1 MMTKGARA
9 AVWATMARQSPS
21 RWWRRVG
28 QVWLAPREES
38 GAVLVV
44 VALSMVMILGAVS
57 LSLDIGQ
64 QVDRS
69 RNMQDVADAV
79 ALDTAQFLSGDTAGE
94 YVSNSDPSGGTPWSA
109 VQAELVSS
117 ATRNGFSIA
126 GNGGPATNYMTLT
139 VGVFNPTTTPE
150 FTPVVST
157 SPVTDLA
164 GPTQIVNAVQVTAS
178 SNQQFS
184 FATGNRQVARRATAI
199 RAIPDSRCLGC
210 APAVPTSAIS
220 GFSIGSFLAN
230 VNTQDS
236 VLNSL
241 LAPLGTNLSLQVVS
255 YQGLASTDIT
265 LADLVAA
272 DAQLGTVDHLLST
285 KFPPGTL
292 LSGVGQAIGAKI
304 AQLTS
309 SGSPVPTGLV
319 QAQSD
324 INSIAMGITSGT
336 PINMCQ
342 LLDPSGVGANCVPN
356 EPPTLGNMN
365 LLQLVTGIIEL
376 ADGTSAISLGGSV
389 PGLLGLNLS
398 AIQPAR
404 MALPGPIT
412 ITKAHT
418 GQVTLD
424 ATLGLVDALI
434 ADVKV
439 TSATASGTL
448 TAISC
453 TTPVDNS
460 STTIHVDTQG
470 VNLALSVSLAGLV
483 VVTDTGSILDTHQD
497 LNFLGPGLPG
507 GHAFDDTNAKTT
519 NDSNLGI
526 NWGNPT
532 VLGLLPLPVGDILN
546 MVGSSLLPAL
556 QPVLA
561 ALGASLS
568 GATVVNNYLNCGVP
582 VLVRGA

>member
-1 MMTKGARA
+1 
-9 AVWATMARQSPS
+9 MAGLSPQ
-21 RWWRRVG
+21 RLWRRAW
-28 QVWLAPREES
+28 QLWLHPREES
-38 GAVLVV
+38 GAVLIV
-44 VALSMVMILGAVS
+44 VALSMVMIIGAVS

-79 ALDTAQFLSGDTAGE
+79 ALDTAQFLPGDTAVE
-94 YVSNSDPSGGTPWSA
+94 YLSNRDPSGGTPWTA
-109 VQAELVSS
+109 VQTELVSS
-117 ATRNGFSIA
+117 ATRNGFQIA
-126 GNGGPATNYMTLT
+126 GNGGPPTNFMTLT
-139 VGVFNPTTTPE
+139 AGVFDPKTTPT

-157 SPVTDLA
+157 DPTITDQA
-164 GPTQIVNAVQVTAS
+164 GPTQIVNAVQVTVS

-184 FATGNRQVARRATAI
+184 FATGNRQVARVATAM
-199 RAIPDSRCLGC
+199 RAIPDSACLGC

-230 VNTQDS
+230 ANTQDS

-241 LAPLGTNLSLQVVS
+241 LGPLGTNLSLQVVS

-292 LSGVGQAIGAKI
+292 LSGVGSAIGQKI

-309 SGSPVPTGLV
+309 SGSPVPTGLA

-336 PINMCQ
+336 PISMCQ
-342 LLDPSGVGANCVPN
+342 LLDPSGVGANCAPN

-376 ADGTSAISLGGSV
+376 ADGNNAIDLGGSV
-389 PGLLGLNLS
+389 PGLLGLKLS
-398 AIQPAR
+398 AIQPPQ
-404 MALPGPIT
+404 MALPGPINV
-412 ITKAHT
+412 TKAHT

-424 ATLGLVDALI
+424 ATLGLPDLLI

-439 TSATASGTL
+439 TSAAASGTL

-470 VNLALSVSLAGLV
+470 VNLGLSVSLAGIV
-483 VVTDTGSILDTHQD
+483 VVTDTGSVLDTHQD

-546 MVGSSLLPAL
+546 LVGSSLLPDL

-561 ALGASLS
+561 ALGMSLA